1 MVIRIDYL
9 IYVYMTLCLCML
21 AYNLF
26 YLGKNKWM
34 QRRTEKQIQNQARR
48 LQRFLLFPEKT
59 SSDVDE
65 KIKKKLKRTHQL
77 VILEGTVE
85 TLEQNPLTVKP
96 LQAWLLTLK
105 PVFTELIDVYMKKS
119 VMERSY
125 FAYLV
130 TRFGLCGQTSHDP
143 IASAMIQLTAVSSI
157 YCRENTL
164 TALYAHGS
172 IEQIVKAYRVLARH
186 EIEHSRKMVTDGL
199 LEFHGDRE
207 QLAEAFW
214 QNWDEFTPH
223 YQVAFIDFIRMV
235 SGNFRETLYPLL
247 SQPETDR
254 EVTFAVM
261 RYFRKYPYHPAG
273 DVLRQIV
280 REWAKRDWEYAA
292 IAAASLES
300 YPEMETIKAL
310 LIGVQSDNWYVRDNA
325 SDSLLRLAKPLAIL
339 EMIRQMNDSYGRDM
353 LRYKALSAGLIQL
366 EPETEQLVLS
376 TASDPSL
383 KEESPTVQAGWQ
395 RLAGTQSPPAS
406 KEALPSLQEWEDE
419 K

>member
-157 YCRENTL
+157 YCRENAL

-172 IEQIVKAYRVLARH
+172 IEQIVKAYRVMALH
-186 EIEHSRKMVTDGL
+186 EIEHSRKMATGNS
-199 LEFHGDRE
+199 
-207 QLAEAFW
+207 W
-214 QNWDEFTPH
+214 QKLFGKTGMNSHHT
-223 YQVAFIDFIRMV
+223 IRSRSSILSV
-235 SGNFRETLYPLL
+235 WYPGISGKLYIRCCR
-247 SQPETDR
+247 SR
-254 EVTFAVM
+254 
-261 RYFRKYPYHPAG
+261 RR
-273 DVLRQIV
+273 
-280 REWAKRDWEYAA
+280 
-292 IAAASLES
+292 
-300 YPEMETIKAL
+300 
-310 LIGVQSDNWYVRDNA
+310 IG
-325 SDSLLRLAKPLAIL
+325 K
-339 EMIRQMNDSYGRDM
+339 
-353 LRYKALSAGLIQL
+353 
-366 EPETEQLVLS
+366 
-376 TASDPSL
+376 
-383 KEESPTVQAGWQ
+383 
-395 RLAGTQSPPAS
+395 
-406 KEALPSLQEWEDE
+406 
-419 K
+419 

>member
-1 MVIRIDYL
+1 
-9 IYVYMTLCLCML
+9 
-21 AYNLF
+21 
-26 YLGKNKWM
+26 
-34 QRRTEKQIQNQARR
+34 
-48 LQRFLLFPEKT
+48 
-59 SSDVDE
+59 
-65 KIKKKLKRTHQL
+65 
-77 VILEGTVE
+77 
-85 TLEQNPLTVKP
+85 
-96 LQAWLLTLK
+96 
-105 PVFTELIDVYMKKS
+105 
-119 VMERSY
+119 
-125 FAYLV
+125 
-130 TRFGLCGQTSHDP
+130 
-143 IASAMIQLTAVSSI
+143 
-157 YCRENTL
+157 
-164 TALYAHGS
+164 
-172 IEQIVKAYRVLARH
+172 
-186 EIEHSRKMVTDGL
+186 
-199 LEFHGDRE
+199 
-207 QLAEAFW
+207 
-214 QNWDEFTPH
+214 
-223 YQVAFIDFIRMV
+223 
-235 SGNFRETLYPLL
+235 
-247 SQPETDR
+247 
-254 EVTFAVM
+254 M

-353 LRYKALSAGLIQL
+353 LRYKALSASLIQL

-383 KEESPTVQAGWQ
+383 KEESPTVLAGWQ